1 MKRNKKLNYRF
12 HDPNPPE
19 VAAEY
24 ILKVFIEVNKPKV
37 ERAVREAK
45 ECAAGISNAKIKEKM
60 V

>member
-1 MKRNKKLNYRF
+1 MKRNNKLNYRF

-24 ILKVFIEVNKPKV
+24 ILKVFIDVNKPKV

-45 ECAAGISNAKIKEKM
+45 ERAAGISNAEIEEKM

>member
-1 MKRNKKLNYRF
+1 MKKKKQLNYRF
-12 HDPNPPE
+12 HNPNPPE

-45 ECAAGISNAKIKEKM
+45 ERAAGISNSESKAAT

>member
-1 MKRNKKLNYRF
+1 MKKSKKLNYRF

-19 VAAEY
+19 VTAEY
-24 ILKVFIEVNKPKV
+24 ILKVFIDVNKPKV

-45 ECAAGISNAKIKEKM
+45 ERAAGISNAEIEKEM

>member
-1 MKRNKKLNYRF
+1 MKNIKKLNYRF
-12 HDPNPPE
+12 HNPNPPE

-45 ECAAGISNAKIKEKM
+45 ERAAGMSDTEIVEET

>member
-1 MKRNKKLNYRF
+1 MKKKKQLNYRF
-12 HDPNPPE
+12 HNPNPPE

-45 ECAAGISNAKIKEKM
+45 ERAAGIYGTEIEEGT

>member
-1 MKRNKKLNYRF
+1 MKKSKKLNYRF

-45 ECAAGISNAKIKEKM
+45 ECAAGISNAEIEKEM

>member
-1 MKRNKKLNYRF
+1 MKKSKKLNYRF

-19 VAAEY
+19 VTAEY

-45 ECAAGISNAKIKEKM
+45 ERAAGICNTEIDVEK

>member
-1 MKRNKKLNYRF
+1 MKNKKKLNYRF
-12 HDPNPPE
+12 HNPNPPE

-45 ECAAGISNAKIKEKM
+45 ERSAGISGTEIEEGT

>member
-1 MKRNKKLNYRF
+1 MLDYRF
-12 HDPNPPE
+12 HNPNPPE
-19 VAAEY
+19 VASEY

-45 ECAAGISNAKIKEKM
+45 ERAVGMSNSESKVET

>member
-1 MKRNKKLNYRF
+1 MKKKKQLNYRF
-12 HDPNPPE
+12 HNPNPPE

-37 ERAVREAK
+37 EVREAK
-45 ECAAGISNAKIKEKM
+45 ERAAGISNSESKVAT

>member
-1 MKRNKKLNYRF
+1 MKRNKELNYRF

-19 VAAEY
+19 VTAEY

-45 ECAAGISNAKIKEKM
+45 ERAAGISNAEIEEKM